1 MTATVTCGAAC
12 GCSTKPKHAIPG
24 TKKRPGRGARPA
36 HVSTRRQASVQG
48 RKHAGAHLLMYCDSF
63 FLLARMPLT
72 ISANDFSN
80 MAAV

>member
-1 MTATVTCGAAC
+1 MLKPYTAE
-12 GCSTKPKHAIPG
+12 I
-24 TKKRPGRGARPA
+24 RGDNPL
-36 HVSTRRQASVQG
+36 HHSEDSTRAVVIPRHGSFPHWEYYG
-48 RKHAGAHLLMYCDSF
+48 SF

>member
-1 MTATVTCGAAC
+1 VD
-12 GCSTKPKHAIPG
+12 STKLKHAIPG
-24 TKKRPGRGARPA
+24 TKKGPGRGARPA
-36 HVSTRRQASVQG
+36 RVSARGQASAQG
-48 RKHAGAHLLMYCDSF
+48 RKHVGAHLLMYCDSF

>member
-1 MTATVTCGAAC
+1 MLKPYRTRTLQKSVGTIRSTTAR
-12 GCSTKPKHAIPG
+12 I
-24 TKKRPGRGARPA
+24 RPA
-36 HVSTRRQASVQG
+36 RLSFPGMGPSPIGSTIAC
-48 RKHAGAHLLMYCDSF
+48 YCDSF